1 MGSRGKRICVVG
13 ATGAL
18 GGEVLTALA
27 SSALRVSEIVPI
39 ATDRSLGT
47 DIEFQGEDYPVQTE
61 MPSLRG
67 IDLLL
72 LCAPAS
78 VSLDCARQSLRAE
91 VPCIDLSGAMAG
103 SAEVPLSLGEPR
115 DEVATAPLIA
125 VPPGACLAWARVL
138 GPLKQAAGLL
148 RIVGTSLEAAS
159 VGGRRGIDALYTESL
174 AIFGQSEASD
184 PEVFPGPVA
193 FDCLPGAGSS
203 AESDAEREA
212 VLADTLAR
220 ILGARVP
227 LTVTSVQVPAFVGH
241 AAALAIET
249 ESDIDLAEAAAVLDK
264 AVGVEVTAAPGS
276 GPTMRAAA
284 GRDVVLVGRLRRDP
298 SRERGLLLWL
308 AADLLKLSAAS
319 AVQLSVA
326 RLIRH

>member
-1 MGSRGKRICVVG
+1 MGSRGKRIGVVG

-27 SSALRVSEIVPI
+27 SSPLRVSEIVPI

-103 SAEVPLSLGEPR
+103 SAEVPLSVGEPR
-115 DEVATAPLIA
+115 DEIATAPLIA

-159 VGGRRGIDALYTESL
+159 VGGRRGIDALYAESL
-174 AIFGQSEASD
+174 AIFGQSEAPE

-193 FDCLPGAGSS
+193 FDCLPSVGSDG
-203 AESDAEREA
+203 EPEA
-212 VLADTLAR
+212 ALADTLSR

-276 GPTMRAAA
+276 GPTMRAAV

-298 SRERGLLLWL
+298 SRERGLRLWL
-308 AADLLKLSAAS
+308 AADLLRLSAAS

>member
-1 MGSRGKRICVVG
+1 MGSRGKRIGVVG

-18 GGEVLTALA
+18 GGELLTALA
-27 SSALRVSEIVPI
+27 SSPLRVSEIVPI

-72 LCAPAS
+72 LCAPPS

-103 SAEVPLSLGEPR
+103 SAEVLLSVGEPR
-115 DEVATAPLIA
+115 DEIATAPLIA

-159 VGGRRGIDALYTESL
+159 VGGRRGIDALYAESL
-174 AIFGQSEASD
+174 AIFGQSEAPE

-193 FDCLPGAGSS
+193 FDCLPSVGSDG
-203 AESDAEREA
+203 EPEA
-212 VLADTLAR
+212 ALADTLAR

-264 AVGVEVTAAPGS
+264 AAGIEVTAAPGS
-276 GPTMRAAA
+276 GPTMRAAV

-298 SRERGLLLWL
+298 FRERGLLLWL
-308 AADLLKLSAAS
+308 AADLLRLSAAT